1 MMSHEE
7 LLTALQPEIWAK
19 CEEIKARKR
28 EKRLKIMFLCFA
40 GLFLVFPS
48 LLVLAGFSVIASILA
63 VSTFGI
69 VMLIINMPNLI
80 LVYERGFKYE
90 YRQE

>member
-1 MMSHEE
+1 MMSSEE
-7 LLTALQPEIWAK
+7 LLASLRPEIQVK
-19 CEEIKARKR
+19 CEEIKAKKRK
-28 EKRLKIMFLCFA
+28 KRLNIMFLCFA

-63 VSTFGI
+63 VSALGI